1 VILPALAVT
10 ALLLFVA
17 RPLAVVICMLP
28 FRIPW
33 KEQAVLSWAGLRGAV
48 PIVLATFP
56 ATAGLPGGE
65 TIFNVVF
72 FVVLTSTMLQA
83 TTVVPLVRRLGLA
96 VDRPAWDTIAE
107 ALPLDEVDIDLAE
120 IHVRADLPIVGKRLR
135 EIPVGKGMLVTTII
149 RDHKPVVPTGTT
161 RIQADDLV
169 LMSIDLEEASLLDA
183 TAWARG
189 ETWGDGGNPPAPR

>member
-1 VILPALAVT
+1 MKRT
-10 ALLLFVA
+10 HRRRRSA
-17 RPLAVVICMLP
+17 RVGTVDVLVVG
-28 FRIPW
+28 
-33 KEQAVLSWAGLRGAV
+33 AGHA
-48 PIVLATFP
+48 
-56 ATAGLPGGE
+56 
-65 TIFNVVF
+65 
-72 FVVLTSTMLQA
+72 
-83 TTVVPLVRRLGLA
+83 GLA
-96 VDRPAWDTIAE
+96 VSRCLDERAIDHVVLERGEVANAWRRERWDSLRLLTPNWDRPAWDTIAE

-189 ETWGDGGNPPAPR
+189 ETWGAGGNPPAPR